1 MKKEQLTAKTKLQ
14 FTRKAVAKL
23 NRTEADTA
31 NAMTTT
37 TAITIALATLTQRC
51 CGGED
56 SSRPV
61 PSLCGGAA
69 IA

>member
-1 MKKEQLTAKTKLQ
+1 MKQDQTTGKTRLQ

-23 NRTEADTA
+23 GKTSEGAA
-31 NAMTTT
+31 NLLP
-37 TAITIALATLTQRC
+37 ITITLATLTQRC

-61 PSLCGGAA
+61 PSFCGGGAA
-69 IA
+69 ML

>member
-1 MKKEQLTAKTKLQ
+1 MKKDQTTGRTKLQ

-23 NRTEADTA
+23 GRSNEGGA
-31 NAMTTT
+31 NGLPI
-37 TAITIALATLTQRC
+37 ITITLATLTQRC

-61 PSLCGGAA
+61 PSFCGGASVA
-69 IA
+69 QM

>member
-1 MKKEQLTAKTKLQ
+1 MKKEQIANRTKLQ

-23 NRTEADTA
+23 GKVEAGGA
-31 NAMTTT
+31 NLGFPY
-37 TAITIALATLTQRC
+37 IISLATLTQRC

-61 PSLCGGAA
+61 TML
-69 IA
+69 

>member
-1 MKKEQLTAKTKLQ
+1 MKKDQTTGRTKLQ

-23 NRTEADTA
+23 GKSNEGGA
-31 NAMTTT
+31 NAIPTLTLT
-37 TAITIALATLTQRC
+37 LATLTQRC

-61 PSLCGGAA
+61 PSFCGGVSAA

>member
-1 MKKEQLTAKTKLQ
+1 MKKEQIANRTKLQ

-23 NRTEADTA
+23 GKVEAGGA
-31 NAMTTT
+31 NLVFPYFTT
-37 TAITIALATLTQRC
+37 LATLTQRC

-61 PSLCGGAA
+61 TML
-69 IA
+69 